1 MIINGPP
8 LIQLVH
14 FLSICRHLGYLY
26 PMSAN
31 LTPEERAR
39 ILIDEQLTQA
49 GWVVQDR
56 KEIDLVNHVGV
67 AVRETILKNVAGRAD
82 YLLYL
87 NRKIVGVI
95 EAKPSGVTL
104 TEVQWQSHRYSKGLD
119 SEQSKVAVLHREELP
134 FIYEASGTET
144 HYTNLYDPDPRARH
158 IFNFQK
164 PDTLA
169 RIIRDSE
176 NQEQATWRGRVNN
189 LPDTEGYDLR
199 PASRR
204 AVIAIEKSLRENQ
217 HSRSLVQMATGA
229 GKTRMAVTESYRLLK
244 HGGFNRV
251 LFLVDRN
258 NLGDQTLREFRDFTT
273 PDDGRKFTDL
283 YNVDKLTGSGM
294 VGSSAVVISTIQRV
308 FSVLKGQTVPDS
320 DDPNLDGYIPDAPVE
335 VQYSAEL
342 PPEAFD
348 LVIVDEC
355 HRSIY
360 GLWRGVIEYFDAHVV
375 GLTATPTKQTLGFFQ
390 QNLVS
395 EYTFPQSVADKVN
408 VDFEVYRIKTKISEE
423 GGLIEAKTVVPV
435 MDKRSR
441 EQRLLQLDED
451 LAYEA
456 SQLDRYVVSKS
467 QIRTILETYRDRLF
481 TEIFPGRRVVPKT
494 LIFAKDDNHAEE
506 IVTQVM
512 QVFGKGNDFA
522 AKITYN
528 SKDPKKLLQDFR
540 NSPTLRIAVT
550 VDMIATG
557 TDVRA
562 IECVFFMRDVR
573 SGTYFEQMKGRGARS
588 MDDASFTSL
597 TPDATHKE
605 RFVIVDAV
613 GVTEHDFVD
622 AAPLERSKSAS
633 LKELLEKAATFMIT
647 ADETASLASRL
658 ARLSREL
665 TPDENEELTA
675 LAGTPIQNITQQLV
689 KIADPDTLAGII
701 ENAPLDKD
709 GKRDTKKAIADF
721 IEEIITP
728 IASNPQLRQRILE
741 IRASHDLIFD
751 EGNKDELLDARGVVD
766 TKKAK
771 SLVES
776 WIKYIEDNKNEIT
789 AIQMLYSKPK
799 SVTITYK
806 EIKELAER
814 IRRPNPTWTVDVIWN
829 AYLALEPTKVRKSSV
844 HTTTDLVSLV
854 RFTLGQMNELIPYA
868 QLVEERYAGWLLQ
881 QENMGVKF
889 TDNQKWWL
897 DRIKDAISQS
907 AHFDVKDLELS
918 PFTERGGSSGVEE
931 ALGNSVTQIIES
943 MNMELAS

>member
-1 MIINGPP
+1 MFASLNPEEQARV
-8 LIQLVH
+8 LIDAQLV
-14 FLSICRHLGYLY
+14 
-26 PMSAN
+26 A
-31 LTPEERAR
+31 
-39 ILIDEQLTQA
+39 A

-56 KEIDLVNHVGV
+56 EAIDLVNHVGV
-67 AVRETILKNVAGRAD
+67 AVREVIMEKWAGRAD
-82 YLLYL
+82 YVLYL
-87 NRKIVGVI
+87 NRKMVGVI
-95 EAKPSGVTL
+95 EAKPQGTTL
-104 TEVQWQSHRYSKGLD
+104 MAVQWQSHRYSKGLTETQAK
-119 SEQSKVAVLHREELP
+119 SAVLIDGELP
-134 FIYEASGTET
+134 FIYEASGSET
-144 HYTNLYDPDPRARH
+144 NFTNVYDPEPRARH

-164 PDTLA
+164 PETLA
-169 RIIRDSE
+169 RIIRESE
-176 NQEQATWRGRVNN
+176 NQKQATWRGRVQS

-204 AVIAIEKSLRENQ
+204 AVIAIEKSLKDNQ

-308 FSVLKGQTVPDS
+308 FSVLKGQTVSDN

-335 VQYSAEL
+335 VQYNPDL

-408 VDFEVYRIKTKISEE
+408 VDFEVYRIKTKISES
-423 GGLIEAKTVVPV
+423 GSTIEAGTVVPV
-435 MDKRSR
+435 LDKKTR
-441 EQRLLQLDED
+441 EQRLMQLDNEM
-451 LAYEA
+451 AYSA
-456 SQLDRYVVSKS
+456 TDLDRSVVSKS
-467 QIRTILETYRDRLF
+467 QIRTVLETFRDRLF

-528 SKDPKKLLQDFR
+528 AKDPKKLLQDFR

-557 TDVRA
+557 TDVKA

-622 AAPLERSKSAS
+622 AAPLERTKTVP
-633 LKELLEKAATFMIT
+633 LKTLLEKAATFTIT

-665 TPDENEELTA
+665 TPTENAELTA
-675 LAGTPIQNITQQLV
+675 LAGTPLQEITQQLV
-689 KIADPDTLAGII
+689 KIADPDTLAGVI
-701 ENAPLDKD
+701 ENAPLDAE
-709 GKRDTKKAIADF
+709 GKKDTKKAMSDF
-721 IEEIITP
+721 IEQIITP

-741 IRASHDLIFD
+741 IRLSHDLVFD
-751 EGNKDELLDARGVVD
+751 EGSKDELLDAGGVVD
-766 TKKAK
+766 TSKAK

-799 SVTITYK
+799 NVGITYK

-814 IRRPNPTWTVDVIWN
+814 IRRPHPTWTVDVLWN
-829 AYLALEPTKVRKSSV
+829 AYLALEPTKVRKSAV

-854 RFTLGQMNELIPYA
+854 RFTLGQMNELVPYA

-881 QENMGVKF
+881 QENLGVKF

-907 AHFDVKDLELS
+907 AHFDVRDLEMS
-918 PFTERGGSSGVEE
+918 PFTERGGTDGVLAE
-931 ALGNSVTQIIES
+931 LGNSVTDLIKS

>member
-1 MIINGPP
+1 
-8 LIQLVH
+8 
-14 FLSICRHLGYLY
+14 
-26 PMSAN
+26 MSAN

-39 ILIDEQLTQA
+39 VLIDEQLTQA

-67 AVRETILKNVAGRAD
+67 AVRETILKNVAGVAD

-119 SEQSKVAVLHREELP
+119 SEQSKVAVLHRDELP

-144 HYTNLYDPDPRARH
+144 HYTNLYDPEPRARH

-283 YNVDKLTGSGM
+283 YNVDKLTSSGM

-320 DDPNLDGYIPDAPVE
+320 DDPNLDGYMPDAPVE

-451 LAYEA
+451 LSYEA
-456 SQLDRYVVSKS
+456 SQLNRYVVSKS
-467 QIRTILETYRDRLF
+467 QIRTILETYRDKF
-481 TEIFPGRRVVPKT
+481 PTEIFPGRKVVPKT
-494 LIFAKDDNHAEE
+494 LIFAIDDNHAEE
-506 IVTQVM
+506 IVTQVKE
-512 QVFGKGNDFA
+512 VFGKGNDFA

-622 AAPLERSKSAS
+622 AAPLERTKGVS
-633 LKELLEKAATFMIT
+633 LEKLLEKAATFTIT

-665 TPDENEELTA
+665 TPDENAELTT
-675 LAGTPIQNITQQLV
+675 LAGTPLQEITQQLV

-701 ENAPLDKD
+701 ENAPVDKE
-709 GKRDTKKAIADF
+709 GKKDVKKAIADF
-721 IEEIITP
+721 IEQIITP

-881 QENMGVKF
+881 QENLGVKF

>member
-1 MIINGPP
+1 M
-8 LIQLVH
+8 
-14 FLSICRHLGYLY
+14 
-26 PMSAN
+26 AEN
-31 LTPEERAR
+31 LAPETRAR
-39 ILIDEQLTQA
+39 VLIDEQLTQA

-56 KEIDLVNHVGV
+56 KDLDLVNHVGV
-67 AVRETILKNVAGRAD
+67 AVREAILKNASGRAD

-119 SEQSKVAVLHREELP
+119 PDQANIAVLHRDELP

-144 HYTNLYDPDPRARH
+144 HFTNLYDPDPRARR

-164 PDTLA
+164 PETLA
-169 RIIRDSE
+169 RIIRESE
-176 NQEQATWRGRVNN
+176 NQEQATWRGRVQN

-204 AVIAIEKSLRENQ
+204 AVIALEGSLQSNQ
-217 HSRSLVQMATGA
+217 HSRSLIQMATGA

-244 HGGFNRV
+244 YGGFNRV

-283 YNVDKLTGSGM
+283 YNVDKLTSSGM

-308 FSVLKGQTVPDS
+308 FSVLKGQSVTDA

-335 VQYSAEL
+335 VQYSEDL
-342 PPEAFD
+342 SPESFD

-360 GLWRGVIEYFDAHVV
+360 GLWRGVIEYFDAHIV

-408 VDFEVYRIKTKISEE
+408 VDFDVYRIRTKISEQ
-423 GGLIEAKTVVPV
+423 GAKIEAGTVVPV
-435 MDKRSR
+435 MDKRTR
-441 EQRLLQLDED
+441 AQRLDELDQDFLYSANE
-451 LAYEA
+451 
-456 SQLDRYVVSKS
+456 LDKSVVSKD
-467 QIRTILETYRDRLF
+467 QIRTILETFRDRLF

-506 IVTQVM
+506 IVTQIKE
-512 QVFGKGNDFA
+512 VFGKGNDFA

-540 NSPTLRIAVT
+540 NSPTLRVAVT

-588 MDDASFTSL
+588 MDDASFTAL

-613 GVTEHDFVD
+613 GVTEHEFVD
-622 AAPLERSKSAS
+622 AAPLERTKSVS
-633 LKELLEKAATFMIT
+633 LKELLDRAAHLTIT

-665 TPDENEELTA
+665 TPSENAELTA
-675 LAGTPIQNITQQLV
+675 LAGTPLQDITQQLV
-689 KIADPDTLAGII
+689 KIADPDTLAQVI
-701 ENAPLDKD
+701 ENAPVNEKGQKD
-709 GKRDTKKAIADF
+709 TEKAMADF
-721 IEEIITP
+721 IGQLITP

-741 IRASHDLIFD
+741 IRLSHDLIFD
-751 EGNKDELLDARGVVD
+751 EGNKDELLNAQGVVD
-766 TKKAK
+766 TSKAK

-776 WIKYIEDNKNEIT
+776 WMEYIEDNKDEIT
-789 AIQMLYSKPK
+789 AIQILYSKPK
-799 SVTITYK
+799 NVSITYK

-814 IRRPNPTWTVDVIWN
+814 IRRPHPTWTVDLLWN
-829 AYLALEPTKVRKSSV
+829 AYLALEPTKVHKSAV

-854 RFTLGQMNELIPYA
+854 RFTLGQMNELVPYA
-868 QLVEERYAGWLLQ
+868 QLVEERYAAWLLQ
-881 QENMGVKF
+881 QENMGVRF
-889 TDNQKWWL
+889 TNNQKWWL

-907 AHFDVKDLELS
+907 AHFDVEDLELS
-918 PFTERGGSSGVEE
+918 PFTERGGTDGVLAE
-931 ALGNSVTQIIES
+931 LGNTVTDLIDS
-943 MNMELAS
+943 MNKELAS

>member
-1 MIINGPP
+1 
-8 LIQLVH
+8 
-14 FLSICRHLGYLY
+14 
-26 PMSAN
+26 MSAN
-31 LTPEERAR
+31 LNPEERAR
-39 ILIDEQLTQA
+39 VLIDEQLTAA

-56 KEIDLVNHVGV
+56 EAIDLVSHAGV
-67 AVRETILKNVAGRAD
+67 AVREVIMEKWAGRAD
-82 YLLYL
+82 YVLYL
-87 NRKIVGVI
+87 DRKMVGVI
-95 EAKPSGVTL
+95 EAKPQGTTL
-104 TEVQWQSHRYSKGLD
+104 MAVQWQSHRYSKGLTE
-119 SEQSKVAVLHREELP
+119 SQSKSAVLIDGELP
-134 FIYEASGTET
+134 FIYEASGSET
-144 HYTNLYDPDPRARH
+144 NFTNVYDLEPRARR

-164 PDTLA
+164 PETLA
-169 RIIRDSE
+169 RIIREADSHE
-176 NQEQATWRGRVNN
+176 FATWRGRVQS

-204 AVIAIEKSLRENQ
+204 AVIAIEQSLKDNQ

-308 FSVLKGQTVPDS
+308 FSVLKGQTVTEN
-320 DDPNLDGYIPDAPVE
+320 DDPNLDGYMPDAPVE
-335 VQYSAEL
+335 VQYNPEL

-408 VDFEVYRIKTKISEE
+408 VDFEVYRIRTRISES
-423 GGLIEAKTVVPV
+423 GSTIEAGTVVPV
-435 MDKRSR
+435 LDKRTR
-441 EQRLLQLDED
+441 EQRLQQLDNELPYSATD
-451 LAYEA
+451 
-456 SQLDRYVVSKS
+456 LDRSVVSKN
-467 QIRTILETYRDRLF
+467 QIRTVLETFRDRLF
-481 TEIFPGRRVVPKT
+481 TEIFPDRRVVPKT

-528 SKDPKKLLQDFR
+528 AKDPKKLLQDFR

-557 TDVRA
+557 TDVKA

-622 AAPLERSKSAS
+622 AAPLERNKTVP
-633 LKELLEKAATFMIT
+633 LKTLLEKAATFTIT

-665 TPDENEELTA
+665 TPTENAEITA
-675 LAGTPIQNITQQLV
+675 LAGTPLQEITQQLV
-689 KIADPDTLAGII
+689 KIADPDTLATVI
-701 ENAPLDKD
+701 ENAPLDKE
-709 GKRDTKKAIADF
+709 GKKDTKKAMSDF
-721 IEEIITP
+721 IEQIITP
-728 IASNPQLRQRILE
+728 IASNPQLRQRIFE
-741 IRASHDLIFD
+741 IRLSHDLVFD
-751 EGNKDELLDARGVVD
+751 EGSKDELLDARGVVD
-766 TKKAK
+766 TSKAK

-776 WIKYIEDNKNEIT
+776 WIKYIEDNKDEIT

-799 SVTITYK
+799 NVGITYK

-814 IRRPNPTWTVDVIWN
+814 IRRPHPTWTVDVLWN
-829 AYLALEPTKVRKSSV
+829 AYLALEPTKVRKSAV

-854 RFTLGQMNELIPYA
+854 RFTLGQMDELVPYA
-868 QLVEERYAGWLLQ
+868 QLVEVRYAGWLLQ
-881 QENMGVKF
+881 QENLGVVF
-889 TDNQKWWL
+889 TDDQKWWL
-897 DRIKDAISQS
+897 DRIKDAIAQS
-907 AHFDVKDLELS
+907 AHFDVKDLEMS
-918 PFTERGGSSGVEE
+918 PFTERGGTDGVLAE
-931 ALGNSVTQIIES
+931 LGKSVTDLIES
-943 MNMELAS
+943 MNVELAS

>member
-1 MIINGPP
+1 MFASLNPEEQARV
-8 LIQLVH
+8 LIDAQLV
-14 FLSICRHLGYLY
+14 
-26 PMSAN
+26 A
-31 LTPEERAR
+31 
-39 ILIDEQLTQA
+39 A

-56 KEIDLVNHVGV
+56 EAIDLVNHVGV
-67 AVRETILKNVAGRAD
+67 AVREVIMEKWAGRAD
-82 YLLYL
+82 YVLYL
-87 NRKIVGVI
+87 NRKMVGVI
-95 EAKPSGVTL
+95 EAKPQGTTL
-104 TEVQWQSHRYSKGLD
+104 MAVQWQSHRYSKGLT
-119 SEQSKVAVLHREELP
+119 ETQSKSAVLIDGELP
-134 FIYEASGTET
+134 FIYEASGSET
-144 HYTNLYDPDPRARH
+144 NFTNVYDPEPRARR

-164 PDTLA
+164 PETLA
-169 RIIRDSE
+169 RVIRESE
-176 NQEQATWRGRVNN
+176 NQKHATWRGRVQE

-204 AVIAIEKSLRENQ
+204 AVIAIEKSLKDNQ

-244 HGGFNRV
+244 HGGFTRV

-308 FSVLKGQTVPDS
+308 FSVLKGQTVSDN

-335 VQYSAEL
+335 VQYNPDL

-408 VDFEVYRIKTKISEE
+408 VDFEVYRIKTKISES
-423 GGLIEAKTVVPV
+423 GSTIEAGTVVPV
-435 MDKRSR
+435 LDKKTR
-441 EQRLLQLDED
+441 EQRLMQLDNEMPYSATD
-451 LAYEA
+451 
-456 SQLDRYVVSKS
+456 LDRSVVSKS
-467 QIRTILETYRDRLF
+467 QIRTVLETYRDRLF

-528 SKDPKKLLQDFR
+528 AKDPKKLLQDFR

-557 TDVRA
+557 TDVKA

-622 AAPLERSKSAS
+622 AAPLERTKTVP
-633 LKELLEKAATFMIT
+633 LKTLLEKAATFTIT

-665 TPDENEELTA
+665 TPTENAELTA
-675 LAGTPIQNITQQLV
+675 LAGTPLQEITQQLV
-689 KIADPDTLAGII
+689 KIADPDTLAGVI
-701 ENAPLDKD
+701 ENAPLDAE
-709 GKRDTKKAIADF
+709 GKKDTKKAMSDF
-721 IEEIITP
+721 IEQIITP

-741 IRASHDLIFD
+741 IRLSHDLVFD
-751 EGNKDELLDARGVVD
+751 EGSKDELLDARGVVD
-766 TKKAK
+766 TSKAK

-799 SVTITYK
+799 NVGITYK

-814 IRRPNPTWTVDVIWN
+814 IRRPHPTWTVDVLWN
-829 AYLALEPTKVRKSSV
+829 AYLALEPTKVRKSAV

-854 RFTLGQMNELIPYA
+854 RFTLGQMNELVPYA

-881 QENMGVKF
+881 QENLGVKF

-907 AHFDVKDLELS
+907 AHFDVKDLEMS

-931 ALGNSVTQIIES
+931 ALGNAVTQIIES

>member
-1 MIINGPP
+1 
-8 LIQLVH
+8 
-14 FLSICRHLGYLY
+14 
-26 PMSAN
+26 MSAN

>member
-1 MIINGPP
+1 VTGYFSTMSDN
-8 LIQLVH
+8 
-14 FLSICRHLGYLY
+14 LS
-26 PMSAN
+26 
-31 LTPEERAR
+31 PEERAR
-39 ILIDEQLTQA
+39 VLIDAQLAQA
-49 GWVVQDR
+49 GWSVQDR
-56 KEIDLVNHVGV
+56 KQINLVNHTGV
-67 AVRETILKNVAGRAD
+67 AVRETILKNVAGKAD

-87 NRKIVGVI
+87 NRKIIGVI

-119 SEQSKVAVLHREELP
+119 KDQSNNAILHRDELP

-144 HYTNLYDPDPRARH
+144 HFTNLYEPEPRARH

-164 PDTLA
+164 PETLA
-169 RIIRDSE
+169 RIIRESE
-176 NQEQATWRGRVNN
+176 NHQNATWRGRVHEMPS
-189 LPDTEGYDLR
+189 LEGYDLR
-199 PASRR
+199 PASHR
-204 AVIAIEKSLRENQ
+204 AVLAIEQSLRANQ

-244 HGGFNRV
+244 HGGFTRV

-308 FSVLKGQTVPDS
+308 FSVLKGRPVTEE
-320 DDPNLDGYIPDAPVE
+320 DDPDIDGFVPDAPVE
-335 VQYSAEL
+335 VQYNAEL

-360 GLWRGVIEYFDAHVV
+360 GLWRGVIEYFDAHIV

-408 VDFEVYRIKTKISEE
+408 VDFEVYRIRTKITEQ
-423 GGLIEAKTVVPV
+423 GGLLDAGTVVPV
-435 MDKRSR
+435 MDKRTR
-441 EQRLLQLDED
+441 EQRLLELDD
-451 LAYEA
+451 DVPYTA
-456 SQLDRYVVSKS
+456 SELDRSVVSKS
-467 QIRTILETYRDRLF
+467 QIRTVLETYRDRLF

-557 TDVRA
+557 TDVKP

-588 MDDASFTSL
+588 MDDASFTAL

-605 RFVIVDAV
+605 RFVVVDAV
-613 GVTEHDFVD
+613 GVTEHEFVD
-622 AAPLERSKSAS
+622 AAPLERSKTVP
-633 LKELLEKAATFMIT
+633 LKTLLEKAATFTIT

-665 TPDENEELTA
+665 TPNENAELTE
-675 LAGTPIQNITQQLV
+675 LAGTPLQEITQQLV
-689 KIADPDTLAGII
+689 KIADPDTLAHVI
-701 ENAPLDKD
+701 ENAPLDQE
-709 GKRDTKKAIADF
+709 GKKDTKRAMSEF
-721 IEEIITP
+721 IEQIITP

-741 IRASHDLIFD
+741 IRLSHDLIFD

-766 TKKAK
+766 NSKAK

-799 SVTITYK
+799 SVSITYK

-814 IRRPNPTWTVDVIWN
+814 IRRPHPTWTVDVIWN
-829 AYLALEPTKVRKSSV
+829 AYLALEPAKVRKSAV

-854 RFTLGQMNELIPYA
+854 RFTLGQMNELVPYA
-868 QLVEERYAGWLLQ
+868 QLVEERYAAWLLQ
-881 QENMGVKF
+881 QENMGVRF
-889 TDNQKWWL
+889 TDNQRWWL
-897 DRIKDAISQS
+897 DRIKDAIAQS
-907 AHFDVKDLELS
+907 AHFDVKDLEMS
-918 PFTERGGSSGVEE
+918 PFTERGGTDGVLAE
-931 ALGNSVTQIIES
+931 LGTSVTSLIDS

>member
-1 MIINGPP
+1 MFASLN
-8 LIQLVH
+8 
-14 FLSICRHLGYLY
+14 
-26 PMSAN
+26 
-31 LTPEERAR
+31 PEEQAR
-39 ILIDEQLTQA
+39 VLIDEQLVAA

-56 KEIDLVNHVGV
+56 EAIDLVNHVGV
-67 AVRETILKNVAGRAD
+67 AVREVIMEKWAGRAD
-82 YLLYL
+82 YVLYL
-87 NRKIVGVI
+87 NRKMVGVI
-95 EAKPSGVTL
+95 EAKPQGTTL
-104 TEVQWQSHRYSKGLD
+104 MAVQWQSHRYSKGLT
-119 SEQSKVAVLHREELP
+119 ETQSKSAVLVDGELP
-134 FIYEASGTET
+134 FIYEASGSET
-144 HYTNLYDPDPRARH
+144 NFTNVYDPEPRARH

-164 PDTLA
+164 PETLA
-169 RIIRDSE
+169 RIIRESE
-176 NQEQATWRGRVNN
+176 TQEKATWRGRVQS

-204 AVIAIEKSLRENQ
+204 AVIAIEKSLKDNQ

-308 FSVLKGQTVPDS
+308 FSVLKGQTVTEN
-320 DDPNLDGYIPDAPVE
+320 DDPNLDGYTPDSPVE
-335 VQYSAEL
+335 VQYNPDL

-408 VDFEVYRIKTKISEE
+408 VDFEVYRIKTKISES
-423 GGLIEAKTVVPV
+423 GSTIEAGTVVPV
-435 MDKRSR
+435 LDKKTR
-441 EQRLLQLDED
+441 EQRLLQLDNEMPYSATD
-451 LAYEA
+451 
-456 SQLDRYVVSKS
+456 LDRSVVSKS
-467 QIRTILETYRDRLF
+467 QIRTVLETYRDRLF

-528 SKDPKKLLQDFR
+528 AKDPKKLLQDFR

-557 TDVRA
+557 TDVKA

-622 AAPLERSKSAS
+622 AAPLERTKTVP
-633 LKELLEKAATFMIT
+633 LKTLLEKAATFTIT

-665 TPDENEELTA
+665 TPTENAELTA
-675 LAGTPIQNITQQLV
+675 LAGTPLQDITQQLV
-689 KIADPDTLAGII
+689 KIDDPDTLAGVI

-709 GKRDTKKAIADF
+709 GKKDTKKAMSDF
-721 IEEIITP
+721 IEQIITP

-741 IRASHDLIFD
+741 IRLSHDLIFD

-766 TKKAK
+766 TSKAK

-776 WIKYIEDNKNEIT
+776 WIKYIEDNKDEIT

-799 SVTITYK
+799 NVSITYK

-814 IRRPNPTWTVDVIWN
+814 IRRPHPTWTVDVLWN
-829 AYLALEPTKVRKSSV
+829 AYLALEPSKVRKSAV

-854 RFTLGQMNELIPYA
+854 RFTLGQMNELVPYA

-907 AHFDVKDLELS
+907 AHFDVKDLEMS
-918 PFTERGGSSGVEE
+918 PFTERGGTDGVLAE
-931 ALGNSVTQIIES
+931 LGNSVTDLIES

>member
-1 MIINGPP
+1 
-8 LIQLVH
+8 
-14 FLSICRHLGYLY
+14 
-26 PMSAN
+26 MSSN

-39 ILIDEQLTQA
+39 VLIDEQLKQA

-56 KEIDLVNHVGV
+56 EAIDLVNHVGV
-67 AVRETILKNVAGRAD
+67 AVREVIMEKWAGRAD
-82 YLLYL
+82 YVLYL
-87 NRKIVGVI
+87 NRKMVGVV
-95 EAKPSGVTL
+95 EAKPQGTTL
-104 TEVQWQSHRYSKGLD
+104 MAVQWQSHRYSKGLT
-119 SEQSKVAVLHREELP
+119 ETQSKSAVLVDGELP
-134 FIYEASGTET
+134 FIYEASGSET
-144 HYTNLYDPDPRARH
+144 NFTNVYDPEPRARR

-164 PDTLA
+164 PETLA
-169 RIIRDSE
+169 RIIRESE
-176 NQEQATWRGRVNN
+176 NQKHATWRGRVQD
-189 LPDTEGYDLR
+189 LPDTDGYDLR

-204 AVIAIEKSLRENQ
+204 AVIAIEKSLMDNQ
-217 HSRSLVQMATGA
+217 HSRSLIQMATGA

-244 HGGFNRV
+244 HGGFTRV

-308 FSVLKGQTVPDS
+308 FSVLKGQTVSDN
-320 DDPNLDGYIPDAPVE
+320 DDPNLDGYVPAAPVE
-335 VQYSAEL
+335 VQYNPEL

-408 VDFEVYRIKTKISEE
+408 VDFEVYRIKTKISES
-423 GGLIEAKTVVPV
+423 GSTIEAGTVVPV
-435 MDKRSR
+435 LDKKTR
-441 EQRLLQLDED
+441 EQRLMQLDDEMP
-451 LAYEA
+451 YSA
-456 SQLDRYVVSKS
+456 SDLDRSVLSKS
-467 QIRTILETYRDRLF
+467 QIRTVLETFRDRLF

-528 SKDPKKLLQDFR
+528 AKDPKKLLQDFR

-557 TDVRA
+557 TDVKA

-622 AAPLERSKSAS
+622 AAPLERTKTVP
-633 LKELLEKAATFMIT
+633 LKTLLEKAATFTIT

-665 TPDENEELTA
+665 TPAENAELTA
-675 LAGTPIQNITQQLV
+675 LAGTPLQEITQQLV
-689 KIADPDTLAGII
+689 KIADPDTLAGVI
-701 ENAPLDKD
+701 ENAPIDKY
-709 GKRDTKKAIADF
+709 GKKDTKKAMSNF
-721 IEEIITP
+721 IEQIITP

-741 IRASHDLIFD
+741 IRLSHDLIFD
-751 EGNKDELLDARGVVD
+751 EGSKDELLDARGVVD
-766 TKKAK
+766 TSKARN
-771 SLVES
+771 LVES
-776 WIKYIEDNKNEIT
+776 WIQYVEDNKNEIT

-799 SVTITYK
+799 NVGITYK

-814 IRRPNPTWTVDVIWN
+814 IRRPHPTWTVDVLWN
-829 AYLALEPTKVRKSSV
+829 AYLALEPTKVRKSAV

-854 RFTLGQMNELIPYA
+854 RFTLGQMNELVPYA

-881 QENMGVKF
+881 QENLGVKF

-897 DRIKDAISQS
+897 NHIKDAISQS
-907 AHFDVKDLELS
+907 AHFDVKDLEMS
-918 PFTERGGSSGVEE
+918 PFTERGGTDGVLAE
-931 ALGNSVTQIIES
+931 LGNSVTDLIES

>member
-1 MIINGPP
+1 
-8 LIQLVH
+8 
-14 FLSICRHLGYLY
+14 
-26 PMSAN
+26 MSKASS
-31 LTPEERAR
+31 PEERAR
-39 ILIDEQLTQA
+39 VLIDEQLIQA

-56 KEIDLVNHVGV
+56 KDINLVNHVGV
-67 AVRETILKNVAGRAD
+67 AVRETVLKNVAGRAD

-95 EAKPSGVTL
+95 EAKPAGVTL

-119 SEQSKVAVLHREELP
+119 ENQKRVAVLHRDELP

-144 HYTNLYDPDPRARH
+144 HFTNLFDPEPRARR

-164 PDTLA
+164 PETLA
-169 RIIRDSE
+169 RIIRESE
-176 NQEQATWRGRVNN
+176 SQEFATWRGRVQAMPNS
-189 LPDTEGYDLR
+189 DTYDLR

-204 AVIAIEKSLRENQ
+204 AIEAIEQSLRANQ

-244 HGGFNRV
+244 FGGFTRV

-283 YNVDKLTGSGM
+283 YNVDKLTSSGM

-308 FSVLKGQTVPDS
+308 FSVLKGKAVS
-320 DDPNLDGYIPDAPVE
+320 EEDDPNIDGFVPDVPVE
-335 VQYSAEL
+335 VQYNKDL

-360 GLWRGVIEYFDAHVV
+360 GVWRGVIEYFDAHII
-375 GLTATPTKQTLGFFQ
+375 GLTATPTKQALGFFQ

-408 VDFEVYRIKTKISEE
+408 VDFEVYRIRTKITEQGSTIDA
-423 GGLIEAKTVVPV
+423 GTVVPV
-435 MDKRSR
+435 LNKKTR
-441 EQRLLQLDED
+441 EQRLVELDDDIPYAPNE
-451 LAYEA
+451 
-456 SQLDRYVVSKS
+456 LDRSVVSKS
-467 QIRTILETYRDRLF
+467 QIRTVLETYRDRLF

-506 IVTQVM
+506 IVTQVKE
-512 QVFGKGNDFA
+512 VFGKGNDFA

-528 SKDPKKLLQDFR
+528 SKNPKELLQDFR

-557 TDVRA
+557 TDVKA

-588 MDDASFTSL
+588 MDDASFSSL

-622 AAPLERSKSAS
+622 AAPLERTKSVS
-633 LKELLEKAATFMIT
+633 LKSLLDKAATFTIT

-665 TPDENEELTA
+665 TPAENAELTV
-675 LAGTPIQNITQQLV
+675 LAGVPLQEITQQLV
-689 KIADPDTLAGII
+689 KIADPDTLAGVI
-701 ENAPLDKD
+701 ENAPINKEGEKD
-709 GKRDTKKAIADF
+709 SQRAMADF
-721 IEEIITP
+721 IEQLVTP
-728 IASNPQLRQRILE
+728 IAANPQLRQRILE
-741 IRASHDLIFD
+741 IRLSHDLIFD

-766 TKKAK
+766 TSKAK
-771 SLVES
+771 SIVES
-776 WIKYIEDNKNEIT
+776 WIQYIEENKDEIT

-799 SVTITYK
+799 NVSITYK

-814 IRRPNPTWTVDVIWN
+814 IRRPHPTWTVDVLWN
-829 AYLALEPTKVRKSSV
+829 AHLALEPSKVRKSAV
-844 HTTTDLVSLV
+844 HTTTDLVSLI
-854 RFTLGQMNELIPYA
+854 RFTLGQMDELVPYA
-868 QLVEERYAGWLLQ
+868 QLVEERYAAWLLQ
-881 QENMGVKF
+881 QENMGAKF
-889 TDNQKWWL
+889 TENQKWWL
-897 DRIKDAISQS
+897 DRIKDAIAQS
-907 AHFDVKDLELS
+907 AHFDVKDLEMS
-918 PFTERGGSSGVEE
+918 PFTERGGTDGVLAE
-931 ALGNSVTQIIES
+931 LGNSVADLIAS

>member
-1 MIINGPP
+1 MFASLNPEEQARV
-8 LIQLVH
+8 LIDAQLV
-14 FLSICRHLGYLY
+14 
-26 PMSAN
+26 A
-31 LTPEERAR
+31 
-39 ILIDEQLTQA
+39 A

-56 KEIDLVNHVGV
+56 EAIDLVNHVGV
-67 AVRETILKNVAGRAD
+67 AVREVIMEKWAGRAD
-82 YLLYL
+82 YVLYL
-87 NRKIVGVI
+87 NRKMVGVI
-95 EAKPSGVTL
+95 EAKPQGTTL
-104 TEVQWQSHRYSKGLD
+104 MAVQWQSHRYSKGLTETQAK
-119 SEQSKVAVLHREELP
+119 SAVLIDGELP
-134 FIYEASGTET
+134 FIYEASGSET
-144 HYTNLYDPDPRARH
+144 NFTNVYDPEPRARH

-164 PDTLA
+164 PETLA
-169 RIIRDSE
+169 RIIRESE
-176 NQEQATWRGRVNN
+176 NQKQATWRGRVQS

-204 AVIAIEKSLRENQ
+204 AVIAIEKSLKDNQ

-308 FSVLKGQTVPDS
+308 FSVLKGQTVTDN

-335 VQYSAEL
+335 VQYNADL

-408 VDFEVYRIKTKISEE
+408 VDFEVYRIKTKISES
-423 GGLIEAKTVVPV
+423 GSTIEAGTVVPV
-435 MDKRSR
+435 LDKKTR
-441 EQRLLQLDED
+441 EQRLMQLDNEM
-451 LAYEA
+451 AYSA
-456 SQLDRYVVSKS
+456 TDLDRSVVSKS
-467 QIRTILETYRDRLF
+467 QIRTVLETFRDRLF

-528 SKDPKKLLQDFR
+528 AKDPKKLLQDFR

-557 TDVRA
+557 TDVKA

-622 AAPLERSKSAS
+622 AAPLERTKTVH
-633 LKELLEKAATFMIT
+633 LKTLLEKAATFTIT

-665 TPDENEELTA
+665 TPTENAELTA
-675 LAGTPIQNITQQLV
+675 LAGTPLQDITQQLV
-689 KIADPDTLAGII
+689 KIADPDTLAGVI
-701 ENAPLDKD
+701 ENAPLDVE
-709 GKRDTKKAIADF
+709 GKKDTKKAMSDF
-721 IEEIITP
+721 IEQIIMP

-741 IRASHDLIFD
+741 IRLSHDLVFD
-751 EGNKDELLDARGVVD
+751 EGSKDELLDARGVVD
-766 TKKAK
+766 TSKAK

-799 SVTITYK
+799 NVGITYK

-829 AYLALEPTKVRKSSV
+829 AYLALEPTKVRKSAV

-854 RFTLGQMNELIPYA
+854 RFTLGQMNELVPYA

-881 QENMGVKF
+881 QENLGVKF

-897 DRIKDAISQS
+897 DRIKDSISQS
-907 AHFDVKDLELS
+907 AHFDVKDLEMS

-931 ALGNSVTQIIES
+931 ALGNAVTEIIES

>member
-1 MIINGPP
+1 MFASLNPEEQARV
-8 LIQLVH
+8 LIDAQLV
-14 FLSICRHLGYLY
+14 
-26 PMSAN
+26 A
-31 LTPEERAR
+31 
-39 ILIDEQLTQA
+39 A

-56 KEIDLVNHVGV
+56 EAIDLVNHVGV
-67 AVRETILKNVAGRAD
+67 AVREVIMEKWAGRAD
-82 YLLYL
+82 YVLYL
-87 NRKIVGVI
+87 NRKMVGVI
-95 EAKPSGVTL
+95 EAKPQGTTL
-104 TEVQWQSHRYSKGLD
+104 MAVQWQSHRYSKGLTETQAK
-119 SEQSKVAVLHREELP
+119 SAVLIDGELP
-134 FIYEASGTET
+134 FIYEASGSET
-144 HYTNLYDPDPRARH
+144 NFTNVYDPEPRARH

-164 PDTLA
+164 PETLA
-169 RIIRDSE
+169 RIIRESE
-176 NQEQATWRGRVNN
+176 NQKQATWRGRVQS

-204 AVIAIEKSLRENQ
+204 AVIAIEKSLKDNQ

-308 FSVLKGQTVPDS
+308 FSVLKGQTVTDN

-335 VQYSAEL
+335 VQYNADL

-408 VDFEVYRIKTKISEE
+408 VDFEVYRIKTKISES
-423 GGLIEAKTVVPV
+423 GSTIEAGTVVPV
-435 MDKRSR
+435 LDKKTR
-441 EQRLLQLDED
+441 EQRLMQLDNEM
-451 LAYEA
+451 AYSA
-456 SQLDRYVVSKS
+456 TDLDRSVVSKS
-467 QIRTILETYRDRLF
+467 QIRTVLETFRDRLF

-528 SKDPKKLLQDFR
+528 AKDPKKLLQDFR

-557 TDVRA
+557 TDVKA

-622 AAPLERSKSAS
+622 AAPLERTKTVP
-633 LKELLEKAATFMIT
+633 LKTLLEKAATFTIT

-665 TPDENEELTA
+665 TPTENAELTA
-675 LAGTPIQNITQQLV
+675 LAGTPLQEITQQLV
-689 KIADPDTLAGII
+689 KIADPDTLAGVI
-701 ENAPLDKD
+701 ENAPLDAE
-709 GKRDTKKAIADF
+709 GKIDTRKAMSDF
-721 IEEIITP
+721 IEQIINP

-741 IRASHDLIFD
+741 IRLSHDLVFD
-751 EGNKDELLDARGVVD
+751 EGSKDELLDARGVVD
-766 TKKAK
+766 TSKAK

-776 WIKYIEDNKNEIT
+776 WIKYIEDNRNEIT

-799 SVTITYK
+799 NVGITYR

-814 IRRPNPTWTVDVIWN
+814 IRRPHPTWTVDVLWN
-829 AYLALEPTKVRKSSV
+829 AYLALEPTKVRKSAV

-854 RFTLGQMNELIPYA
+854 RFTLGQMNELVPYA

-881 QENMGVKF
+881 QENLGVIF

-907 AHFDVKDLELS
+907 AHFDVKDLEMS
-918 PFTERGGSSGVEE
+918 PFTERGGTDGVLAE
-931 ALGNSVTQIIES
+931 LGNSVKDLIEK

>member
-1 MIINGPP
+1 
-8 LIQLVH
+8 
-14 FLSICRHLGYLY
+14 
-26 PMSAN
+26 MSAN
-31 LTPEERAR
+31 LNPEEKAR
-39 ILIDEQLTQA
+39 VLIDEQLNQA

-56 KEIDLVNHVGV
+56 KDIDLVNHVGV

-104 TEVQWQSHRYSKGLD
+104 TEVQWQSRRYSKGLD
-119 SEQSKVAVLHREELP
+119 TDQQQVAVLQCDELP

-144 HYTNLYDPDPRARH
+144 HFTNLFEPEPRARN

-164 PDTLA
+164 PETLA
-169 RIIRDSE
+169 RIIRESE
-176 NQEQATWRGRVNN
+176 TQEQATWRGRVQT

-217 HSRSLVQMATGA
+217 HSRSLVQMATGS

-244 HGGFNRV
+244 HGGFTRV

-283 YNVDKLTGSGM
+283 YNVDKLTSSGM

-308 FSVLKGQTVPDS
+308 FSVLKGQTVSDE
-320 DDPNLDGYIPDAPVE
+320 DDPHLDGYQPDAPVE
-335 VQYSAEL
+335 VQYNPDL

-360 GLWRGVIEYFDAHVV
+360 GLWRGVIEYFDAHIV
-375 GLTATPTKQTLGFFQ
+375 GLTATPTKQTFGFFQ
-390 QNLVS
+390 QNIVS

-408 VDFEVYRIKTKISEE
+408 VDFEVYRIQTKITEN
-423 GGLIEAKTVVPV
+423 GATIDAGTVVPV
-435 MDKRSR
+435 LDKRTR
-441 EQRLLQLDED
+441 KQRNEALDEEV
-451 LAYEA
+451 AYSA
-456 SQLDRYVVSKS
+456 NDLDRSVISKS
-467 QIRTILETYRDRLF
+467 QIRTVLETYRDRLF
-481 TEIFPGRRVVPKT
+481 MEIFPGRRVVPKT

-506 IVTQVM
+506 IVTQVKE
-512 QVFGKGNDFA
+512 VFGKGNDFA

-557 TDVRA
+557 TDVKA

-573 SGTYFEQMKGRGARS
+573 SGSYFEQMKGRGARS

-622 AAPLERSKSAS
+622 AAPLERTKTVP
-633 LKELLEKAATFMIT
+633 LKTLLEKAATFTIT

-665 TPDENEELTA
+665 TPTENAELTA
-675 LAGTPIQNITQQLV
+675 LAGTPLQDITQQLV
-689 KIADPDTLAGII
+689 KIADPDTLAGVI

-709 GKRDTKKAIADF
+709 GKKDTKKAMSDF
-721 IEEIITP
+721 IEQIITP

-741 IRASHDLIFD
+741 IRLSHDLIFD

-766 TKKAK
+766 TSKAK

-799 SVTITYK
+799 NVSITYK

-814 IRRPNPTWTVDVIWN
+814 IRRPHPTWTVDVLWN
-829 AYLALEPTKVRKSSV
+829 AYLALEPTKVRKSAV

-854 RFTLGQMNELIPYA
+854 RFTLGQMNELVPYA

-881 QENMGVKF
+881 QENLGVKF

-907 AHFDVKDLELS
+907 AHFDVKDLEMS
-918 PFTERGGSSGVEE
+918 PFTERGGTDGVLAE
-931 ALGNSVTQIIES
+931 LGNSVTDLIES

>member
-1 MIINGPP
+1 MFASLNPEEQARV
-8 LIQLVH
+8 LIDAQLV
-14 FLSICRHLGYLY
+14 
-26 PMSAN
+26 A
-31 LTPEERAR
+31 
-39 ILIDEQLTQA
+39 A
-49 GWVVQDR
+49 GWAVQDR
-56 KEIDLVNHVGV
+56 GAIDLVNHVGV
-67 AVRETILKNVAGRAD
+67 AVREVIMEKWAGRAD
-82 YLLYL
+82 YVLYI
-87 NRKIVGVI
+87 NRKMVGVI
-95 EAKPSGVTL
+95 EAKPQGTTL
-104 TEVQWQSHRYSKGLD
+104 MAVQWQSHRYSKGLT
-119 SEQSKVAVLHREELP
+119 ETQAKNAVLVNGELP
-134 FIYEASGTET
+134 FIYEASGSET
-144 HYTNLYDPDPRARH
+144 NFTNVYDPEPRARH

-164 PDTLA
+164 PETLA
-169 RIIRDSE
+169 RIIRESE
-176 NQEQATWRGRVNN
+176 SHAMATWRGRVHS

-204 AVIAIEKSLRENQ
+204 AVIAIEKSLKDNQ

-308 FSVLKGQTVPDS
+308 FSVLKGQTVTEN

-335 VQYSAEL
+335 VQYSPEL

-408 VDFEVYRIKTKISEE
+408 VDFEVYRIKTKISET
-423 GGLIEAKTVVPV
+423 GSTIEAGTVVPV
-435 MDKRSR
+435 LDKRTR
-441 EQRLLQLDED
+441 EQRLLQLDDEVSYSATD
-451 LAYEA
+451 
-456 SQLDRYVVSKS
+456 LDRSVVSKS
-467 QIRTILETYRDRLF
+467 QIRTVLETFRDRLF
-481 TEIFPGRRVVPKT
+481 TEIFPDRRVVPKT

-528 SKDPKKLLQDFR
+528 AKDPKKLLQDFR

-557 TDVRA
+557 TDVKA

-588 MDDASFTSL
+588 MDDASFSSL

-622 AAPLERSKSAS
+622 AAPLERSKSAT
-633 LKELLEKAATFMIT
+633 LKQLLEKAATFTIT

-658 ARLSREL
+658 ARLSREI
-665 TPDENEELTA
+665 TPAENAELSE
-675 LAGTPIQNITQQLV
+675 LAGTPLQEITQQLV
-689 KIADPDTLAGII
+689 KIADPDTLASVV
-701 ENAPLDKD
+701 ENAPLDKN
-709 GKRDTKKAIADF
+709 GKRDTKKAMSDF
-721 IEEIITP
+721 IEQIVSP
-728 IASNPQLRQRILE
+728 IASNPQLRQRLIE

-751 EGNKDELLDARGVVD
+751 EGSKDELLDARGVVD
-766 TKKAK
+766 TSKAK

-776 WIKYIEDNKNEIT
+776 WIKYVEDNRNEIT

-799 SVTITYK
+799 NVGITYK

-814 IRRPNPTWTVDVIWN
+814 IRRPHPTWTVDVLWN
-829 AYLALEPTKVRKSSV
+829 AYLALEPTKVRKSAV

-854 RFTLGQMNELIPYA
+854 RFTLGQMSELVPYA

-881 QENMGVKF
+881 QENLGVKF
-889 TDNQKWWL
+889 TDNQRWWL

-907 AHFDVKDLELS
+907 AHFDVKDLEMS
-918 PFTERGGSSGVEE
+918 PFTERGGTDGVLAE
-931 ALGNSVTQIIES
+931 LGNSVTDLIES

>member
-1 MIINGPP
+1 MSTNLNPEEQARV
-8 LIQLVH
+8 LIDAQLV
-14 FLSICRHLGYLY
+14 
-26 PMSAN
+26 A
-31 LTPEERAR
+31 
-39 ILIDEQLTQA
+39 A

-56 KEIDLVNHVGV
+56 EAIDLVNHVGV
-67 AVRETILKNVAGRAD
+67 AVREVIMEKWAGRAD
-82 YLLYL
+82 YVLYL
-87 NRKIVGVI
+87 NRKMVGVI
-95 EAKPSGVTL
+95 EAKPQGTTL
-104 TEVQWQSHRYSKGLD
+104 MAVQWQSHRYSMGLTETQAK
-119 SEQSKVAVLHREELP
+119 SAVLVDGELP
-134 FIYEASGTET
+134 FIYEASGSET
-144 HYTNLYDPDPRARH
+144 NFTNVYDPEPRARR

-164 PDTLA
+164 PETLA
-169 RIIRDSE
+169 RIIRESD
-176 NQEQATWRGRVNN
+176 NQTYATWRGRVQE

-204 AVIAIEKSLRENQ
+204 AVIAIEKSLKDNQ

-244 HGGFNRV
+244 HGGFTRV

-308 FSVLKGQTVPDS
+308 FSVLKGQTVTDN

-335 VQYSAEL
+335 VQYNPDL

-408 VDFEVYRIKTKISEE
+408 VDFEVYRIKTKISES
-423 GGLIEAKTVVPV
+423 GSTIEAGTVVPV
-435 MDKRSR
+435 LDKKTR
-441 EQRLLQLDED
+441 EQRLMQLDNEMPYSATD
-451 LAYEA
+451 
-456 SQLDRYVVSKS
+456 LDRSVVSKS
-467 QIRTILETYRDRLF
+467 QIRTVLETYRDRLF

-528 SKDPKKLLQDFR
+528 AKDPKKLLQDFR

-557 TDVRA
+557 TDVKA

-597 TPDATHKE
+597 TPDSTHKE

-622 AAPLERSKSAS
+622 AAPLERTKTVP
-633 LKELLEKAATFMIT
+633 LKTLLEKAATFTIT

-665 TPDENEELTA
+665 TPTENAELTA
-675 LAGTPIQNITQQLV
+675 LAGTPLQEITQQLV
-689 KIADPDTLAGII
+689 KIADPDTLAGVI
-701 ENAPLDKD
+701 ENAPLDAE
-709 GKRDTKKAIADF
+709 GKKDTKKAMSDF
-721 IEEIITP
+721 IEQIITP

-741 IRASHDLIFD
+741 IRLSHDLVFD
-751 EGNKDELLDARGVVD
+751 EGSKDELLDARGVVD
-766 TKKAK
+766 SSKAK

-799 SVTITYK
+799 NVGITYK

-814 IRRPNPTWTVDVIWN
+814 IRRPHPTWTVDVLWN
-829 AYLALEPTKVRKSSV
+829 AYLALEPTKVRKSAV

-854 RFTLGQMNELIPYA
+854 RFTLGQMNELVPYA

-881 QENMGVKF
+881 QENLGVKF
-889 TDNQKWWL
+889 TVNQKWWL

-907 AHFDVKDLELS
+907 AHFDVKDLEMS
-918 PFTERGGSSGVEE
+918 PFTERGGTDGVLAE
-931 ALGNSVTQIIES
+931 LGNSVTDLIES

>member
-1 MIINGPP
+1 
-8 LIQLVH
+8 
-14 FLSICRHLGYLY
+14 
-26 PMSAN
+26 MSAN

-39 ILIDEQLTQA
+39 VLIDEQLIQA

-56 KEIDLVNHVGV
+56 KDIDLVNHVGV
-67 AVRETILKNVAGRAD
+67 AVRETLLKNVAGRAD

-119 SEQSKVAVLHREELP
+119 TEQKKIAVLNRDELP

-144 HYTNLYDPDPRARH
+144 RFTNLYDPDPRARG

-164 PDTLA
+164 PETLA
-169 RIIRDSE
+169 RIIRE
-176 NQEQATWRGRVNN
+176 TGTHKEATWRGRVHN

-204 AVIAIEKSLRENQ
+204 AVIAIEESLKANQ

-244 HGGFNRV
+244 HGGFTRV

-283 YNVDKLTGSGM
+283 YNVDKLTSSGM

-308 FSVLKGQTVPDS
+308 FSVLKGQTVTDN
-320 DDPNLDGYIPDAPVE
+320 DDPNLDGYIPDLPVE

-360 GLWRGVIEYFDAHVV
+360 GLWRGVIEYFDAHVI

-408 VDFEVYRIKTKISEE
+408 VDFEVYRIRTKISEM
-423 GGLIEAKTVVPV
+423 GATIEAGTVVPV
-435 MDKRSR
+435 LDKRTR
-441 EQRLLQLDED
+441 EQRLLELDDDIPYTANE
-451 LAYEA
+451 
-456 SQLDRYVVSKS
+456 LDRSVVSKS
-467 QIRTILETYRDRLF
+467 QIRTVLETYRDRLF

-557 TDVRA
+557 TDVKP

-588 MDDASFTSL
+588 MDDASFTAL

-605 RFVIVDAV
+605 R
-613 GVTEHDFVD
+613 
-622 AAPLERSKSAS
+622 LS
-633 LKELLEKAATFMIT
+633 LSMLLELQSM
-647 ADETASLASRL
+647 SLWMQ
-658 ARLSREL
+658 
-665 TPDENEELTA
+665 P
-675 LAGTPIQNITQQLV
+675 
-689 KIADPDTLAGII
+689 
-701 ENAPLDKD
+701 
-709 GKRDTKKAIADF
+709 
-721 IEEIITP
+721 
-728 IASNPQLRQRILE
+728 
-741 IRASHDLIFD
+741 H
-751 EGNKDELLDARGVVD
+751 
-766 TKKAK
+766 
-771 SLVES
+771 
-776 WIKYIEDNKNEIT
+776 
-789 AIQMLYSKPK
+789 
-799 SVTITYK
+799 
-806 EIKELAER
+806 
-814 IRRPNPTWTVDVIWN
+814 
-829 AYLALEPTKVRKSSV
+829 
-844 HTTTDLVSLV
+844 
-854 RFTLGQMNELIPYA
+854 
-868 QLVEERYAGWLLQ
+868 
-881 QENMGVKF
+881 
-889 TDNQKWWL
+889 
-897 DRIKDAISQS
+897 
-907 AHFDVKDLELS
+907 
-918 PFTERGGSSGVEE
+918 
-931 ALGNSVTQIIES
+931 
-943 MNMELAS
+943 

>member
-1 MIINGPP
+1 
-8 LIQLVH
+8 
-14 FLSICRHLGYLY
+14 
-26 PMSAN
+26 MSAN

-39 ILIDEQLTQA
+39 VLIDEQLTQA

-56 KEIDLVNHVGV
+56 KDIDLVNHVGV
-67 AVRETILKNVAGRAD
+67 AVRETVLKNVAGRAD
-82 YLLYL
+82 YLLYI

-104 TEVQWQSHRYSKGLD
+104 TEVQWQSRRYSKGLD
-119 SEQSKVAVLHREELP
+119 EDQSRIAVLHREELP

-144 HYTNLYDPDPRARH
+144 HYTNLYDPEPRARH

-164 PDTLA
+164 PETLA
-169 RIIRDSE
+169 RFIRESE
-176 NQEQATWRGRVNN
+176 IQTQATWRGCVQN
-189 LPDTEGYDLR
+189 LPDTESYDLR

-204 AVIAIEKSLRENQ
+204 AVIAIEQSLKNNQ

-273 PDDGRKFTDL
+273 PDDGRKFTEL

-308 FSVLKGQTVPDS
+308 FSVLKGQSVNDN
-320 DDPNLDGYIPDAPVE
+320 DDPQLDGYTPDAPVE

-360 GLWRGVIEYFDAHVV
+360 GLWRGVIEYFDAHVI

-408 VDFEVYRIKTKISEE
+408 VDFEVYRIKTRMSEE
-423 GGLIEAKTVVPV
+423 GGLIEAGTVVPV
-435 MDKRSR
+435 MDKRTR
-441 EQRLLQLDED
+441 EQRLLALDD
-451 LAYEA
+451 DVPYSATD
-456 SQLDRYVVSKS
+456 LDRYVVSKS
-467 QIRTILETYRDRLF
+467 QIRTILEAFRNNLYSQ
-481 TEIFPGRRVVPKT
+481 IFPGRSTVPKT

-506 IVTQVM
+506 IVTQVKE
-512 QVFGKGNDFA
+512 VFAKGNDFA
-522 AKITYN
+522 AKITYQ

-557 TDVRA
+557 TDVKA

-588 MDDASFTSL
+588 MDDASFRSI

-622 AAPLERSKSAS
+622 AAPLERNKSAT
-633 LKELLEKAATFMIT
+633 LKQLLEKAATFTIT

-658 ARLSREL
+658 ARLSREI
-665 TPDENEELTA
+665 TPEENAELSE
-675 LAGTPIQNITQQLV
+675 LAGTPLQNITQQLV
-689 KIADPDTLAGII
+689 KIADPDTLAGVI

-709 GKRDTKKAIADF
+709 GKKDSKKAMSDF
-721 IEEIITP
+721 IEQLITP
-728 IASNPQLRQRILE
+728 IASNPQLRQRLIE

-751 EGNKDELLDARGVVD
+751 EGSKDELLDASGVVD
-766 TKKAK
+766 TSKAK

-799 SVTITYK
+799 NVSITYK

-814 IRRPNPTWTVDVIWN
+814 IRRPHPTWTVDVLWN
-829 AYLALEPTKVRKSSV
+829 AYLALEPTKVRKSAV

-854 RFTLGQMNELIPYA
+854 RFTLGQMNELVPYA

-881 QENMGVKF
+881 QENLGVKF
-889 TDNQKWWL
+889 TDSQKWWL

-907 AHFDVKDLELS
+907 AHFDVKDLEMS
-918 PFTERGGSSGVEE
+918 PFTERGGTDGVLAE
-931 ALGNSVTQIIES
+931 LGNSVTDLIES

>member
-1 MIINGPP
+1 MT
-8 LIQLVH
+8 LSLSQADASQLLPDH
-14 FLSICRHLGYLY
+14 NLQT
-26 PMSAN
+26 MSVN

-39 ILIDEQLTQA
+39 VLIDAQLTQA
-49 GWVVQDR
+49 GWSVQDR
-56 KEIDLVNHVGV
+56 KQIDLVNHIGV

-95 EAKPSGVTL
+95 EAKASGVTL

-119 SEQSKVAVLHREELP
+119 ANQSKLATLHRNELP

-144 HYTNLYDPDPRARH
+144 HFTNLYDLEPRARH

-164 PDTLA
+164 PETLA
-169 RIIRDSE
+169 RIIRESE
-176 NQEQATWRGRVNN
+176 NQEYATWRGRVHQMPS
-189 LPDTEGYDLR
+189 LEGYDLR
-199 PASRR
+199 PASHR
-204 AVIAIEKSLRENQ
+204 AILAIEQSLKANQ

-244 HGGFNRV
+244 HGGFTRV

-308 FSVLKGQTVPDS
+308 FSVLKGKTVTED
-320 DDPNLDGYIPDAPVE
+320 DDPNIDSYTPDAPVE
-335 VQYSAEL
+335 VQYNAEL
-342 PPEAFD
+342 TPEAFD

-360 GLWRGVIEYFDAHVV
+360 GLWRGVIEYFDAHIV

-408 VDFEVYRIKTKISEE
+408 VDFEVYRIRTKITEQ
-423 GGLIEAKTVVPV
+423 GGLLDAGTVVPV
-435 MDKRSR
+435 MDKRTR
-441 EQRLLQLDED
+441 EQRLLELDD
-451 LAYEA
+451 DVPYTAN
-456 SQLDRYVVSKS
+456 QLDRSVVSKN
-467 QIRTILETYRDRLF
+467 QIRTVLETYRDRLF

-557 TDVRA
+557 TDVKP

-588 MDDASFTSL
+588 MDDASFTAL

-613 GVTEHDFVD
+613 GVTEHEFVD
-622 AAPLERSKSAS
+622 AAPLERSKTIP
-633 LKELLEKAATFMIT
+633 LKTLLEKAATFTIT

-665 TPDENEELTA
+665 TPNENAELTE
-675 LAGTPIQNITQQLV
+675 LAGTPLQEITQQLV
-689 KIADPDTLAGII
+689 KIADPDTLAQVL
-701 ENAPLDKD
+701 ENAPLDKE
-709 GKRDTKKAIADF
+709 GKKDTKLAMSTF
-721 IEEIITP
+721 IEQIITP

-741 IRASHDLIFD
+741 IRLSHDLIFD

-766 TKKAK
+766 NSKAK

-776 WIKYIEDNKNEIT
+776 WIRYIEDNKNEIT

-799 SVTITYK
+799 GVSITYK

-814 IRRPNPTWTVDVIWN
+814 IRRPHPTWTVDVIWN
-829 AYLALEPTKVRKSSV
+829 AYLALEPTKVRKSAV

-854 RFTLGQMNELIPYA
+854 RFTLGQMNELVPYV
-868 QLVEERYAGWLLQ
+868 QLVEERYAAWLLQ
-881 QENMGVKF
+881 QDNLGVTF
-889 TDNQKWWL
+889 TDNQRWWL
-897 DRIKDAISQS
+897 DRIKDAIAQS
-907 AHFDVKDLELS
+907 AHFDAKDLEMS
-918 PFTERGGSSGVEE
+918 PFTERGGTDGVL
-931 ALGNSVTQIIES
+931 ADLGTSVTSLIDS

>member
-1 MIINGPP
+1 MFASLNPEEQARV
-8 LIQLVH
+8 LIDAQLV
-14 FLSICRHLGYLY
+14 
-26 PMSAN
+26 A
-31 LTPEERAR
+31 
-39 ILIDEQLTQA
+39 A

-56 KEIDLVNHVGV
+56 EAIDLVNHVGV
-67 AVRETILKNVAGRAD
+67 AVREVIMEKWAGRAD
-82 YLLYL
+82 YVLYL
-87 NRKIVGVI
+87 NRKMVGVI
-95 EAKPSGVTL
+95 EAKPQGTTL
-104 TEVQWQSHRYSKGLD
+104 MAVQWQSHRYSKGLTETQAK
-119 SEQSKVAVLHREELP
+119 SAVLIDGELP
-134 FIYEASGTET
+134 FIYEASGSET
-144 HYTNLYDPDPRARH
+144 NFTNVYDPEPRARR

-164 PDTLA
+164 PETLA
-169 RIIRDSE
+169 RIIRESE
-176 NQEQATWRGRVNN
+176 NQKHATWRGRVQE

-204 AVIAIEKSLRENQ
+204 AVIAIEKSLQDNQ

-308 FSVLKGQTVPDS
+308 FSVLKGQTVTDN

-335 VQYSAEL
+335 VQYNPDL

-408 VDFEVYRIKTKISEE
+408 VDFEVYRIKTKISES
-423 GGLIEAKTVVPV
+423 GSTIEAGTVVPV
-435 MDKRSR
+435 LDKKTR
-441 EQRLLQLDED
+441 EQRLMQLDNEMPYSATD
-451 LAYEA
+451 
-456 SQLDRYVVSKS
+456 LDRSVVSKS
-467 QIRTILETYRDRLF
+467 QIRTVLETFRDRLY

-528 SKDPKKLLQDFR
+528 AKDPKKLLQDFR

-557 TDVRA
+557 TDVKA

-622 AAPLERSKSAS
+622 AAPLERTKTVT
-633 LKELLEKAATFMIT
+633 LKTLLEKAATFTIT

-658 ARLSREL
+658 ARLSHEL
-665 TPDENEELTA
+665 TPTENAELTA
-675 LAGTPIQNITQQLV
+675 LAGTPLQEITQQLV
-689 KIADPDTLAGII
+689 KIADPDTLATVI
-701 ENAPLDKD
+701 ENAPLDAE
-709 GKRDTKKAIADF
+709 GKKDTKKAMSDF
-721 IEEIITP
+721 IEQIITP

-741 IRASHDLIFD
+741 IRLSHDLVFD
-751 EGNKDELLDARGVVD
+751 EGSKDELLDARGVVD
-766 TKKAK
+766 TSKAK

-799 SVTITYK
+799 NVGITYK

-814 IRRPNPTWTVDVIWN
+814 IRRPHPTWTVDVLWN
-829 AYLALEPTKVRKSSV
+829 AYLALEPTKVRKSAV

-854 RFTLGQMNELIPYA
+854 RFTLKQMDELVPYA

-881 QENMGVKF
+881 QENLGVKF

-907 AHFDVKDLELS
+907 AHFDVKDLEMS
-918 PFTERGGSSGVEE
+918 PFTERGGTDGVLAE
-931 ALGNSVTQIIES
+931 LGNAVTGLIES

>member
-1 MIINGPP
+1 MEEN
-8 LIQLVH
+8 
-14 FLSICRHLGYLY
+14 LSA
-26 PMSAN
+26 MSAN

-39 ILIDEQLTQA
+39 VLIDAQLTAA
-49 GWVVQDR
+49 GWSVQDR
-56 KEIDLVNHVGV
+56 KQIDLVNHIGV

-87 NRKIVGVI
+87 NRRIVGVI

-119 SEQSKVAVLHREELP
+119 SIQASNAILHRDELP
-134 FIYEASGTET
+134 FVYEASGTET
-144 HYTNLYDPDPRARH
+144 HFTNLYDPEPRARH

-164 PDTLA
+164 PETLA
-169 RIIRDSE
+169 RIIRESE
-176 NQEQATWRGRVNN
+176 SHHHATWRGRVHDMPS
-189 LPDTEGYDLR
+189 LEGYDLR
-199 PASRR
+199 PASHR
-204 AVIAIEKSLRENQ
+204 AVLAIEQSLKANQ
-217 HSRSLVQMATGA
+217 HSRSLIQMATGA

-308 FSVLKGQTVPDS
+308 FSVLKGKTVTDD
-320 DDPNLDGYIPDAPVE
+320 DDPNIDGYVPDAPVE
-335 VQYSAEL
+335 VQYNAEL

-360 GLWRGVIEYFDAHVV
+360 GLWRGVIEYFDAHIV

-408 VDFEVYRIKTKISEE
+408 VDFEVYRIRTMITEQ
-423 GGLIEAKTVVPV
+423 GGLLDAGTVVPV
-435 MDKRSR
+435 MDKRTR
-441 EQRLLQLDED
+441 EQRLLELDD
-451 LAYEA
+451 DVPYTA
-456 SQLDRYVVSKS
+456 SELDRSVVSKS
-467 QIRTILETYRDRLF
+467 QIRTVLETYRDRLF

-528 SKDPKKLLQDFR
+528 SRNPKELLQDFR

-557 TDVRA
+557 TDVKP

-588 MDDASFTSL
+588 MDDASFTAL

-613 GVTEHDFVD
+613 GVTEHEFVD
-622 AAPLERSKSAS
+622 AAPLERSKTVP
-633 LKELLEKAATFMIT
+633 LKTLLEKAATFTIT

-665 TPDENEELTA
+665 TPNENAELTE
-675 LAGTPIQNITQQLV
+675 LAGTPLQEITQQLV
-689 KIADPDTLAGII
+689 KIADPDTLAQVI
-701 ENAPLDKD
+701 ENAPLDKE
-709 GKRDTKKAIADF
+709 GKKDTKRAMSEF
-721 IEEIITP
+721 IEQIITP

-741 IRASHDLIFD
+741 IRLSHDLIFD

-766 TKKAK
+766 DSKAK

-799 SVTITYK
+799 SVSITYK

-814 IRRPNPTWTVDVIWN
+814 IRRPHPTWTVDVIWN
-829 AYLALEPTKVRKSSV
+829 AYLALEPTKVRKSAV

-854 RFTLGQMNELIPYA
+854 RFTLGQMNELVPYA
-868 QLVEERYAGWLLQ
+868 QLVEERYAAWLLQ
-881 QENMGVKF
+881 QENMGVTF
-889 TDNQKWWL
+889 TDNQRWWL
-897 DRIKDAISQS
+897 DRIKDAIAQS
-907 AHFDVKDLELS
+907 AHFDVRDLEMS
-918 PFTERGGSSGVEE
+918 PFTERGGTDGVLAE
-931 ALGNSVTQIIES
+931 LGTSVTSLIDS
-943 MNMELAS
+943 MNKELAS

>member
-1 MIINGPP
+1 
-8 LIQLVH
+8 
-14 FLSICRHLGYLY
+14 
-26 PMSAN
+26 MSAN
-31 LTPEERAR
+31 LNPEERAR
-39 ILIDEQLTQA
+39 VLIDEQLTAA

-56 KEIDLVNHVGV
+56 EAIDLVSHAGV
-67 AVRETILKNVAGRAD
+67 AVREVIMEKWAGRAD
-82 YLLYL
+82 YVLYL
-87 NRKIVGVI
+87 DRKMVGVI
-95 EAKPSGVTL
+95 EAKPQGTTL
-104 TEVQWQSHRYSKGLD
+104 MAVQWQSHRYSKGLTE
-119 SEQSKVAVLHREELP
+119 SQSKSAVLIDGELP
-134 FIYEASGTET
+134 FIYEASGSET
-144 HYTNLYDPDPRARH
+144 NFTNVYDPEPRARR

-164 PDTLA
+164 PETLA
-169 RIIRDSE
+169 RIIREADSHGF
-176 NQEQATWRGRVNN
+176 ATWRGRVQS

-204 AVIAIEKSLRENQ
+204 AVIAIEQSLKDNQ

-308 FSVLKGQTVPDS
+308 FSVLKGQTVFDN

-335 VQYSAEL
+335 VQYNPEL

-408 VDFEVYRIKTKISEE
+408 VDFEVYRIKTKISES
-423 GGLIEAKTVVPV
+423 GSTIEAGTVVPV
-435 MDKRSR
+435 LDKKTR
-441 EQRLLQLDED
+441 EQRLMQLDNEM
-451 LAYEA
+451 AYSA
-456 SQLDRYVVSKS
+456 TDLDRSVVSKS
-467 QIRTILETYRDRLF
+467 QIRTVLETFRDRLF

-528 SKDPKKLLQDFR
+528 AKDPKKLLQDFR

-557 TDVRA
+557 TDVKA

-622 AAPLERSKSAS
+622 AAPLERTKTVP
-633 LKELLEKAATFMIT
+633 LKTLLEKAATFTIT

-665 TPDENEELTA
+665 TPTENAELTA
-675 LAGTPIQNITQQLV
+675 LAGTPLQEITQQLV
-689 KIADPDTLAGII
+689 KIADPDTLATVI
-701 ENAPLDKD
+701 ENAPLDAE
-709 GKRDTKKAIADF
+709 GKKDTKKAMSDF
-721 IEEIITP
+721 IEQIITP

-741 IRASHDLIFD
+741 IRLSHDLVFD
-751 EGNKDELLDARGVVD
+751 EGSKDELLDARGIVD
-766 TKKAK
+766 TSKAK

-799 SVTITYK
+799 NVGITYK

-814 IRRPNPTWTVDVIWN
+814 IRRPHPTWTVDVLWN
-829 AYLALEPTKVRKSSV
+829 AYLALEPTKVRKSAV

-854 RFTLGQMNELIPYA
+854 RFTLKQMDELVPYA

-881 QENMGVKF
+881 QENLGVKF

-907 AHFDVKDLELS
+907 AHFDVKDLEMS
-918 PFTERGGSSGVEE
+918 PFTERGGTDGVLAE
-931 ALGNSVTQIIES
+931 LGNSIKDLIES

>member
-1 MIINGPP
+1 
-8 LIQLVH
+8 
-14 FLSICRHLGYLY
+14 
-26 PMSAN
+26 MSPQEAA
-31 LTPEERAR
+31 EARAR
-39 ILIDEQLTQA
+39 RLIDQQLTQA

-56 KEIDLVNHVGV
+56 KNIDLVNHRGV
-67 AVRETILKNVAGRAD
+67 AVREAILKTVSGRAD

-87 NRKIVGVI
+87 DRKIVGVI
-95 EAKPSGVTL
+95 EAKPAGVTL

-119 SEQSKVAVLHREELP
+119 TDQSRIAVLHRNELP

-144 HYTNLYDPDPRARH
+144 HFTNLYDPEPRARH
-158 IFNFQK
+158 IFNFQQ
-164 PDTLA
+164 PETLS
-169 RIIRDSE
+169 RIIREADA
-176 NQEQATWRGRVNN
+176 NEQATWRGRVHF
-189 LPDTEGYDLR
+189 LPDTQDYDLR

-204 AVIAIEKSLRENQ
+204 AVQAIEQSLKDNQ

-244 HGGFNRV
+244 FGGFKRV

-308 FSVLKGQTVPDS
+308 FSVLKGKTVTDEDDPSIDGFTPDS
-320 DDPNLDGYIPDAPVE
+320 PVE

-360 GLWRGVIEYFDAHVV
+360 GLWRGVIEYFDAHIV

-408 VDFEVYRIKTKISEE
+408 VDFEVYRIRTKITEQ
-423 GGLIEAKTVVPV
+423 GGLLDAGDVVPV
-435 MDKRSR
+435 MDKRTR
-441 EQRLLQLDED
+441 EQRLLELDED
-451 LAYEA
+451 VPYAA
-456 SQLDRYVVSKS
+456 NDLDRSVVSKS
-467 QIRTILETYRDRLF
+467 QIRTVLETYRDRLF
-481 TEIFPGRRVVPKT
+481 TEIIPGRKVVPKT

-557 TDVRA
+557 TDVKA

-588 MDDASFTSL
+588 MDDASFTAL

-613 GVTEHDFVD
+613 GVTEHKFVD
-622 AAPLERSKSAS
+622 AAPLERSKTVP
-633 LKELLEKAATFMIT
+633 LKTLLEKAATFTIT

-665 TPDENEELTA
+665 TPDENAELTA
-675 LAGTPIQNITQQLV
+675 IAGRPLQEITQELV
-689 KIADPDTLAGII
+689 KIADPDTLASVI
-701 ENAPLDKD
+701 ENAPLGHD
-709 GKRDTKKAIADF
+709 GKADAKKAMSDF
-721 IEEIITP
+721 IEQIVTP

-741 IRASHDLIFD
+741 IRLSHDLIFD

-766 TKKAK
+766 TSKAK
-771 SLVES
+771 SIVES
-776 WIKYIEDNKNEIT
+776 WVQYIQDNRDEIT

-799 SVTITYK
+799 NVAITFK

-814 IRRPNPTWTVDVIWN
+814 IKRPHPTWTIDVLWN

-854 RFTLGQMNELIPYA
+854 RFTLGQMNELVPYA
-868 QLVEERYAGWLLQ
+868 QLVEERYAAWLLQ
-881 QENMGVKF
+881 QENLGVKF
-889 TDNQKWWL
+889 TDNQRWWL
-897 DRIKDAISQS
+897 DRIKDAIANS
-907 AHFDVKDLELS
+907 AQFDTKDFEMS
-918 PFTERGGSSGVEE
+918 PFTERGGTDGVLAE
-931 ALGNSVTQIIES
+931 LGNSVTGLIAS

>member
-1 MIINGPP
+1 
-8 LIQLVH
+8 
-14 FLSICRHLGYLY
+14 
-26 PMSAN
+26 MSSN

-39 ILIDEQLTQA
+39 DLIDQQLTQA
-49 GWVVQDR
+49 GWSVVDR
-56 KEIDLVNHVGV
+56 DAINLVSHQGV
-67 AVRETILKNVAGRAD
+67 AVREVIMAADAGRAD
-82 YLLYL
+82 YILYV
-87 NRKIVGVI
+87 NRTMVGVI
-95 EAKPSGVTL
+95 EAKPQGKTL
-104 TEVQWQSHRYSKGLD
+104 SDVEWQSRRYARGLTD
-119 SEQSKVAVLHREELP
+119 AQRISARLKDDELP
-134 FIYEASGTET
+134 FIYEANGSET
-144 HYTNLYDPDPRARH
+144 HFTNLFDPEPRARA

-164 PDTLA
+164 PETLA
-169 RIIRDSE
+169 RILRDADVSE
-176 NQEQATWRGRVNN
+176 VPTWRGKVQS
-189 LPDTEGYDLR
+189 LPSTDIYDLR

-204 AVIAIEKSLRENQ
+204 SVIAVENSLAENR

-244 HGGFNRV
+244 FGGFNRV

-258 NLGDQTLREFRDFTT
+258 NLGDQTLREFRDYET

-308 FSVLKGQTVPDS
+308 FSVLKGQTVTEE
-320 DDPNLDGYIPDAPVE
+320 DDPNIDNYKPEAPIE
-335 VQYSAEL
+335 VQYNFDL

-360 GLWRGVIEYFDAHVV
+360 GLWRGVIEYFDAHII

-390 QNLVS
+390 SNLVS

-408 VDFEVYRIKTKISEE
+408 VDFDVYRIKTEITEN
-423 GGLIEAKTVVPV
+423 GAQIEAGTVVPV
-435 MDKRSR
+435 LDKRTR
-441 EQRLLQLDED
+441 IQRLEALDNDVEYS
-451 LAYEA
+451 ANE
-456 SQLDRYVVSKS
+456 LDRSVLSKN
-467 QIRTILETYRDRLF
+467 QIRTVLETFRDRLF
-481 TEIFPGRRVVPKT
+481 LSAEAGGIFPLRSVVPKT

-506 IVTQVM
+506 IVTQVRE
-512 QVFGKGNDFA
+512 VFGKGNDFA

-528 SKDPKKLLQDFR
+528 SRNPKELLQDFR
-540 NSPTLRIAVT
+540 NSPSLRIAVT

-557 TDVRA
+557 TDVKA

-588 MDDASFTSL
+588 MDDASFTAL

-613 GVTEHDFVD
+613 GVTEHEFVD
-622 AAPLERSKSAS
+622 AAPLDRVKTATLKS
-633 LKELLEKAATFMIT
+633 LLEKAATFTIT
-647 ADETASLASRL
+647 PDETATLASRL

-665 TPDENEELTA
+665 TPTESDELDA
-675 LAGTPIQNITQQLV
+675 LAGVPLQSITQQLV
-689 KIADPDTLAGII
+689 KIADPDTI
-701 ENAPLDKD
+701 ENVIKNAPIDAQ
-709 GKRDTKKAIADF
+709 GNRNTKVAMQEF
-721 IEEIITP
+721 IHELVKP
-728 IASNPQLRQRILE
+728 LASNPQLRQRILE
-741 IRASHDLIFD
+741 IRDRHNLIID
-751 EGNKDELLDARGVVD
+751 EGSKDVLIGAGGVVD
-766 TKKAK
+766 TAKAK
-771 SLVES
+771 SLIES
-776 WIKYIEDNKNEIT
+776 WLKYLEDNRDEIT

-799 SVTITYK
+799 SVNITFR

-814 IRRPNPTWTVDVIWN
+814 IQRPHPTWTVDVLWD
-829 AYLALEPTKVRKSSV
+829 AYLALEPSKVRKSSV
-844 HTTTDLVSLV
+844 HTITDLVSLV
-854 RFTLGQMNELIPYA
+854 RFSLGQMNELVPYA
-868 QLVEERYAGWLLQ
+868 QLVEERYAGWLLL
-881 QENMGVKF
+881 QENLGVKF

>member
-1 MIINGPP
+1 MFASLN
-8 LIQLVH
+8 
-14 FLSICRHLGYLY
+14 
-26 PMSAN
+26 
-31 LTPEERAR
+31 PEEQAR
-39 ILIDEQLTQA
+39 VLIDEQLVAA
-49 GWVVQDR
+49 GWSVQDR
-56 KEIDLVNHVGV
+56 ADIDLVSHVGV
-67 AVRETILKNVAGRAD
+67 AVREVIMEKWAGRAD
-82 YLLYL
+82 YVLYV
-87 NRKIVGVI
+87 NRKMVGVI
-95 EAKPSGVTL
+95 EAKPQGTTL
-104 TEVQWQSHRYSKGLD
+104 MAVQWQSHRYSKGLTD
-119 SEQSKVAVLHREELP
+119 TQSKSAVLIDGELP
-134 FIYEASGTET
+134 FIYEASGSET
-144 HYTNLYDPDPRARH
+144 NFTNVYDPEPRARR

-164 PDTLA
+164 PETLA
-169 RIIRDSE
+169 RIIRESE
-176 NQEQATWRGRVNN
+176 SHEKATWRGRVQN

-204 AVIAIEKSLRENQ
+204 AVIAIEQSLKDNQ

-229 GKTRMAVTESYRLLK
+229 GKTRMAVTEAYRLLK
-244 HGGFNRV
+244 HGGFTRV

-308 FSVLKGQTVPDS
+308 FSVLKGKNVSED
-320 DDPNLDGYIPDAPVE
+320 DDPNIDGYVPDAPVE
-335 VQYSAEL
+335 VQYNPEL
-342 PPEAFD
+342 PPESFD

-408 VDFEVYRIKTKISEE
+408 VDFEVYRIKTKISEK
-423 GGLIEAKTVVPV
+423 GATIEAGTVVPV
-435 MDKRSR
+435 LDKRTR
-441 EQRLLQLDED
+441 EQRLLELDNDVPYTANE
-451 LAYEA
+451 
-456 SQLDRYVVSKS
+456 LDRSVVSKS
-467 QIRTILETYRDRLF
+467 QIRTVLETYRDRLF

-528 SKDPKKLLQDFR
+528 AKDPKKLLQDFR

-557 TDVRA
+557 TDVKA

-597 TPDATHKE
+597 TPDAIHKE

-622 AAPLERSKSAS
+622 AAPLERSKTVP
-633 LKELLEKAATFMIT
+633 LKTLLEKAATFTIT

-665 TPDENEELTA
+665 TPTENAELTA
-675 LAGTPIQNITQQLV
+675 LAGTPLQDITQQLV
-689 KIADPDTLAGII
+689 KIADPDTLAGVI

-709 GKRDTKKAIADF
+709 GKKDTKKAMSDF
-721 IEEIITP
+721 IEQIITP

-741 IRASHDLIFD
+741 IRLSHDLIFD

-766 TKKAK
+766 TSKAK

-776 WIKYIEDNKNEIT
+776 WIKYIEDNKDEIT

-799 SVTITYK
+799 NVSITYK

-814 IRRPNPTWTVDVIWN
+814 IRRPHPTWTVDVLWN
-829 AYLALEPTKVRKSSV
+829 AYLALEPTKVRKSAV

-854 RFTLGQMNELIPYA
+854 RFTLGQMNELVPYA

-881 QENMGVKF
+881 QENLGVKF
-889 TDNQKWWL
+889 NDNQKWWL

-907 AHFDVKDLELS
+907 AHFDVKDLEMS

-931 ALGNSVTQIIES
+931 ALGNSVIQIIES

>member
-1 MIINGPP
+1 MFASPN
-8 LIQLVH
+8 
-14 FLSICRHLGYLY
+14 
-26 PMSAN
+26 
-31 LTPEERAR
+31 PEEQAR
-39 ILIDEQLTQA
+39 VLIDGQLIAA

-56 KEIDLVNHVGV
+56 EAIDLVNHVGV
-67 AVRETILKNVAGRAD
+67 AVREVIMEKWAGRAD
-82 YLLYL
+82 YVLYV
-87 NRKIVGVI
+87 NRKMVGVI
-95 EAKPSGVTL
+95 EAKPQGTTL
-104 TEVQWQSHRYSKGLD
+104 MAVQWQSHRYSKGLTE
-119 SEQSKVAVLHREELP
+119 SQSKNAVLVNGELP
-134 FIYEASGTET
+134 FIYEASGSET
-144 HYTNLYDPDPRARH
+144 NFTNVYDPEPRARH

-164 PDTLA
+164 PETLA
-169 RIIRDSE
+169 RIIRESE
-176 NQEQATWRGRVNN
+176 SHKHATWRGRVLE

-204 AVIAIEKSLRENQ
+204 AVIAIEQSLKNNQ

-294 VGSSAVVISTIQRV
+294 VDSSAVVISTIQRV
-308 FSVLKGQTVPDS
+308 FSVLKGQTVTEN
-320 DDPNLDGYIPDAPVE
+320 DDPNLDGFVPDAPVE
-335 VQYSAEL
+335 VQYSPEL
-342 PPEAFD
+342 PPESFD

-375 GLTATPTKQTLGFFQ
+375 GLTATPTKQTMGFFQ

-395 EYTFPQSVADKVN
+395 EYTFPQSVVDKVN
-408 VDFEVYRIKTKISEE
+408 VDFEVYRIKTKISES
-423 GGLIEAKTVVPV
+423 GSTIEAGTVVPV
-435 MDKRSR
+435 LDKKTR
-441 EQRLLQLDED
+441 EQRLLQLDNEMQYSATD
-451 LAYEA
+451 
-456 SQLDRYVVSKS
+456 LDRSVVSKS
-467 QIRTILETYRDRLF
+467 QIRTVLETFRDRLF
-481 TEIFPGRRVVPKT
+481 TEIFPDRRVVPKT

-528 SKDPKKLLQDFR
+528 AKDPKKLLQDFR

-557 TDVRA
+557 TDVKA

-622 AAPLERSKSAS
+622 AAPLERTKTVP
-633 LKELLEKAATFMIT
+633 LKTLLEKAATFTIT

-665 TPDENEELTA
+665 TPAENAELTE
-675 LAGTPIQNITQQLV
+675 LAGTPLQEITQQLV
-689 KIADPDTLAGII
+689 KIADPDTLADII
-701 ENAPLDKD
+701 ENAPLDSD
-709 GKRDTKKAIADF
+709 GKKDTKKAMADF
-721 IEEIITP
+721 IEQIITP

-741 IRASHDLIFD
+741 IRLSHDLVFD
-751 EGNKDELLDARGVVD
+751 EGSKDELLDARGVVD
-766 TKKAK
+766 TSKAK

-776 WIKYIEDNKNEIT
+776 WIQYIENNKNEIT

-799 SVTITYK
+799 NVSITYK
-806 EIKELAER
+806 EIKELSER
-814 IRRPNPTWTVDVIWN
+814 IRRPHPTWTVDVLWN
-829 AYLALEPTKVRKSSV
+829 AYLALEPTKVRKSAV

-854 RFTLGQMNELIPYA
+854 RFTLKQMDELVPYA

-881 QENMGVKF
+881 QENLGVKF
-889 TDNQKWWL
+889 TDSQKWWL

-907 AHFDVKDLELS
+907 AHFDVKDLEMS
-918 PFTERGGSSGVEE
+918 PFTERGGTDGVLAE
-931 ALGNSVTQIIES
+931 LGHSVTDIINS

>member
-1 MIINGPP
+1 
-8 LIQLVH
+8 
-14 FLSICRHLGYLY
+14 
-26 PMSAN
+26 MSYN

-39 ILIDEQLTQA
+39 VLIDEQLTRA
-49 GWVVQDR
+49 GWVVQGR
-56 KEIDLVNHVGV
+56 SQINLVSHIGV
-67 AVRETILKNVAGRAD
+67 AVREVILANVAGRAD
-82 YLLYL
+82 YLLYVD
-87 NRKIVGVI
+87 RKIVGVI

-104 TEVQWQSHRYSKGLD
+104 TEVQWQSHKYAKGLTA
-119 SEQSKVAVLHREELP
+119 EQKSIAVLQRDEIP

-144 HYTNLYDPDPRARH
+144 HFTNLYEPEPRARKL
-158 IFNFQK
+158 FNFQK
-164 PDTLA
+164 PETLA
-169 RIIRDSE
+169 RIVRESE
-176 NQEQATWRGRVNN
+176 NNKQATWRGRVHTI
-189 LPDTEGYDLR
+189 PDTEGYDLR

-204 AVIAIEKSLRENQ
+204 AVIAIEESLKANQ

-244 HGGFNRV
+244 HGGFTRV

-308 FSVLKGQTVPDS
+308 FSVLKGRPVTEE
-320 DDPNLDGYIPDAPVE
+320 DDPDVDGFVPDAPVE
-335 VQYSAEL
+335 VQYNAEL

-360 GLWRGVIEYFDAHVV
+360 GLWRGVIEYFDAHII

-408 VDFEVYRIKTKISEE
+408 VDFEVYRIRTKISEK
-423 GGLIEAKTVVPV
+423 GATIEAGTVVPV
-435 MDKRSR
+435 LDKRTR
-441 EQRLLQLDED
+441 EQRLLELDDDVPYTADE
-451 LAYEA
+451 
-456 SQLDRYVVSKS
+456 LDRSVVSKS
-467 QIRTILETYRDRLF
+467 QIRTVLETYRDRLF

-557 TDVRA
+557 TDVKP

-605 RFVIVDAV
+605 HFVIVDAV

-622 AAPLERSKSAS
+622 AAPLERTKTVP
-633 LKELLEKAATFMIT
+633 LKTLLEKAATFTIT

-665 TPDENEELTA
+665 TPTENAELTA
-675 LAGTPIQNITQQLV
+675 LAGTPLQDITQQLV
-689 KIADPDTLAGII
+689 KIADPDTLARVI

-709 GKRDTKKAIADF
+709 GKKDTKKAMSDF
-721 IEEIITP
+721 IEQIITP
-728 IASNPQLRQRILE
+728 IASNSQLRQRILE
-741 IRASHDLIFD
+741 IRLSHDLIFD

-766 TKKAK
+766 TSKAK

-799 SVTITYK
+799 NVRITYK

-814 IRRPNPTWTVDVIWN
+814 IRRPHPTWTVDVLWN
-829 AYLALEPTKVRKSSV
+829 AYLALEPTKVRKSAV

-854 RFTLGQMNELIPYA
+854 RFTLGQMNELVPYA

-907 AHFDVKDLELS
+907 AHFDVKDLEMS
-918 PFTERGGSSGVEE
+918 PFTERGGTDGVLAE
-931 ALGNSVTQIIES
+931 LGNSVTDLIES

>member
-1 MIINGPP
+1 MFASLN
-8 LIQLVH
+8 
-14 FLSICRHLGYLY
+14 
-26 PMSAN
+26 
-31 LTPEERAR
+31 PEEQAR
-39 ILIDEQLTQA
+39 VLIDEQLVAA

-56 KEIDLVNHVGV
+56 EAIDLVNHVGV
-67 AVRETILKNVAGRAD
+67 AVREVIMEKWAGRAD
-82 YLLYL
+82 YVLYL
-87 NRKIVGVI
+87 NRKMVGVI
-95 EAKPSGVTL
+95 EAKPQGTTL
-104 TEVQWQSHRYSKGLD
+104 MAVQWQSHRYSKGLT
-119 SEQSKVAVLHREELP
+119 ETQSKSAVLVDGELP
-134 FIYEASGTET
+134 FIYEASGSET
-144 HYTNLYDPDPRARH
+144 NFTNVYDPEPRARY

-164 PDTLA
+164 PETLA
-169 RIIRDSE
+169 RIIRESE
-176 NQEQATWRGRVNN
+176 TKEKATWRGRVQS

-204 AVIAIEKSLRENQ
+204 AVIAIEKSLKDNQ

-308 FSVLKGQTVPDS
+308 FSVLKGQTVTDN

-335 VQYSAEL
+335 VQYNADL

-408 VDFEVYRIKTKISEE
+408 VDFEVYRIKTKISES
-423 GGLIEAKTVVPV
+423 GSTIEAGTVVPV
-435 MDKRSR
+435 LDKKTR
-441 EQRLLQLDED
+441 EQRLMQLDNEM
-451 LAYEA
+451 AYSA
-456 SQLDRYVVSKS
+456 TDLDRSVVSKS
-467 QIRTILETYRDRLF
+467 QIRTVLETFRDRLF

-528 SKDPKKLLQDFR
+528 AKDPKKLLQDFR

-557 TDVRA
+557 TDVKA
-562 IECVFFMRDVR
+562 IECIFFMRDVR

-622 AAPLERSKSAS
+622 AAPLERSKTVP
-633 LKELLEKAATFMIT
+633 LKTLLEKAATFTIT

-665 TPDENEELTA
+665 TPTENAELTA
-675 LAGTPIQNITQQLV
+675 LAGTPLQDITQQLV
-689 KIADPDTLAGII
+689 KIADPDTLAGVI

-709 GKRDTKKAIADF
+709 GKKDKKKAMSDF
-721 IEEIITP
+721 IEQIITP

-741 IRASHDLIFD
+741 IRLSHDLIFD

-766 TKKAK
+766 TSKAK

-799 SVTITYK
+799 NVSITYK

-814 IRRPNPTWTVDVIWN
+814 IRRPHPTWTVDVLWN
-829 AYLALEPTKVRKSSV
+829 AYLALEPTKVRKSAV

-854 RFTLGQMNELIPYA
+854 RFTLGQMNELVPYA

-881 QENMGVKF
+881 QENLGVKF

-907 AHFDVKDLELS
+907 AHFDVKDLEMS
-918 PFTERGGSSGVEE
+918 PFTERGGTDGVLAE
-931 ALGNSVTQIIES
+931 LGNSVTDLIES

>member
-1 MIINGPP
+1 M
-8 LIQLVH
+8 
-14 FLSICRHLGYLY
+14 
-26 PMSAN
+26 
-31 LTPEERAR
+31 TPDQKAEERAR
-39 ILIDEQLTQA
+39 VLIDEQLVQA

-56 KEIDLVNHVGV
+56 KDIDLVSHIGV
-67 AVRETILKNVAGRAD
+67 AVREVFMQKWAGRAD
-82 YLLYL
+82 YVLYL

-95 EAKPSGVTL
+95 EAKPQGTTL
-104 TEVQWQSHRYSKGLD
+104 MAVRWQSHRYSKGLTE
-119 SEQSKVAVLHREELP
+119 SQAKNAVLINGELP
-134 FIYEASGTET
+134 FVYEASGSET
-144 HYTNLYDPDPRARH
+144 NFTNVYDPEPRARR

-164 PDTLA
+164 PETLA
-169 RIIRDSE
+169 RIIRESE
-176 NQEQATWRGRVNN
+176 THKHATWRGRVQE

-308 FSVLKGQTVPDS
+308 FSVLKGQPVTDV
-320 DDPNLDGYIPDAPVE
+320 DDPGIDGYIPDAPVE
-335 VQYSAEL
+335 VKYNPDL
-342 PPEAFD
+342 PPESFD

-408 VDFEVYRIKTKISEE
+408 VDFEVYRIKTKISEK
-423 GGLIEAKTVVPV
+423 GATIDAGTVVPV
-435 MDKRSR
+435 LDKRTR
-441 EQRLLQLDED
+441 AQRFEALDED
-451 LAYEA
+451 VTYKSGE
-456 SQLDRYVVSKS
+456 LDRSVVSKS
-467 QIRTILETYRDRLF
+467 QIRTVLETYRDRLF

-506 IVTQVM
+506 IVTQAM
-512 QVFGKGNDFA
+512 EVFGKGNDFA

-528 SKDPKKLLQDFR
+528 AKDPKKLLQDFR

-557 TDVRA
+557 TDVKA

-622 AAPLERSKSAS
+622 AAPLERSKTVP
-633 LKELLEKAATFMIT
+633 LKTLLEKAATFTIT

-665 TPDENEELTA
+665 TPTENAELTA
-675 LAGTPIQNITQQLV
+675 LAGTPLQDITQKLV
-689 KIADPDTLAGII
+689 KIADPDTLAGVI

-709 GKRDTKKAIADF
+709 GKKDTKKAMSDF
-721 IEEIITP
+721 IEQIIAP

-741 IRASHDLIFD
+741 IRLSHDLIFD

-766 TKKAK
+766 TSKAK

-776 WIKYIEDNKNEIT
+776 WIKYVEDNRDEIT

-799 SVTITYK
+799 NVSITYK

-814 IRRPNPTWTVDVIWN
+814 IRRPHPTWTVDVLWN
-829 AYLALEPTKVRKSSV
+829 AYLALEPSKVRKSAV

-854 RFTLGQMNELIPYA
+854 RFTLGQMNELIPYV

-881 QENMGVKF
+881 QENLGVKF
-889 TDNQKWWL
+889 TDDQKWWL

-907 AHFDVKDLELS
+907 AHFDVKDFEMS
-918 PFTERGGSSGVEE
+918 PFTERGGTDGVLAE
-931 ALGNSVTQIIES
+931 LGNSVTDLVER

>member
-1 MIINGPP
+1 MFSDLN
-8 LIQLVH
+8 
-14 FLSICRHLGYLY
+14 
-26 PMSAN
+26 
-31 LTPEERAR
+31 PEEKAR
-39 ILIDEQLTQA
+39 ELIDSQLLAA

-56 KEIDLVNHVGV
+56 QAIDLVNHVGV
-67 AVRETILKNVAGRAD
+67 AVREVILQKWAGRAD
-82 YLLYL
+82 YVLYL
-87 NRKIVGVI
+87 NRKMVGVI
-95 EAKPSGVTL
+95 EAKPQGTTL
-104 TEVQWQSHRYSKGLD
+104 IAVQWQSHRYSKGLTD
-119 SEQSKVAVLHREELP
+119 TQIKNAVLINGELP
-134 FIYEASGTET
+134 FIFEASGSEINF
-144 HYTNLYDPDPRARH
+144 TNVYDPEPRARR

-164 PDTLA
+164 PETLA
-169 RIIRDSE
+169 RIIRESE
-176 NQEQATWRGRVNN
+176 NKKYATWRGRVND

-204 AVIAIEKSLRENQ
+204 AIIAIEQSLKANQ
-217 HSRSLVQMATGA
+217 HSRTLIQMATGA

-244 HGGFNRV
+244 HGGFLRV

-283 YNVDKLTGSGM
+283 YNVDKLTSSGM

-308 FSVLKGQTVPDS
+308 YSVLKGQTVTDS
-320 DDPNLDGYIPDAPVE
+320 DDQNLDGYIPDVPVE
-335 VQYSAEL
+335 VQYNQEL
-342 PPEAFD
+342 PPETFD

-360 GLWRGVIEYFDAHVV
+360 GIWRGVIEYFDAHVI

-408 VDFEVYRIKTKISEE
+408 VDFEVYRIKTKISQS
-423 GGLIEAKTVVPV
+423 GSTIDAGTVVPV
-435 MDKRSR
+435 LNKKTR
-441 EQRLLQLDED
+441 EQRLMQLDNEIPYSATD
-451 LAYEA
+451 
-456 SQLDRYVVSKS
+456 LDRSVVSKD
-467 QIRTILETYRDRLF
+467 QIRTVLQTFRDRIF

-557 TDVRA
+557 TDVKP

-588 MDDASFTSL
+588 MDDASFTAL

-613 GVTEHDFVD
+613 GVTEHEFVD
-622 AAPLERSKSAS
+622 AAPLERSKTTP
-633 LKELLEKAATFMIT
+633 LKTLLEKAATFTIT

-665 TPDENEELTA
+665 TPNENAELTE
-675 LAGTPIQNITQQLV
+675 LAGIPLQEITQQLV
-689 KIADPDTLAGII
+689 KIADPDTLAQII
-701 ENAPLDKD
+701 ENAPLDRE
-709 GKRDTKKAIADF
+709 GKRDTKRAMSEF
-721 IEEIITP
+721 IEQIITP

-741 IRASHDLIFD
+741 IRLSHDLIFD

-766 TKKAK
+766 NSKAK

-799 SVTITYK
+799 SVSITYK

-814 IRRPNPTWTVDVIWN
+814 IRRPHPTWTVDVIWN
-829 AYLALEPTKVRKSSV
+829 AYLALEPTKVRKSAV

-854 RFTLGQMNELIPYA
+854 RFTLGQMNELVPDA
-868 QLVEERYAGWLLQ
+868 QLVEERYAAWLLQ
-881 QENMGVKF
+881 QENMGVTF
-889 TDNQKWWL
+889 TDDQRWWL
-897 DRIKDAISQS
+897 DRIKDAIAQS
-907 AHFDVKDLELS
+907 AHFDVKDLEMS
-918 PFTERGGSSGVEE
+918 PFTERGGTDGVLAE
-931 ALGNSVTQIIES
+931 LGTSVTSLIDS

>member
-1 MIINGPP
+1 M
-8 LIQLVH
+8 H
-14 FLSICRHLGYLY
+14 KH
-26 PMSAN
+26 
-31 LTPEERAR
+31 
-39 ILIDEQLTQA
+39 
-49 GWVVQDR
+49 
-56 KEIDLVNHVGV
+56 
-67 AVRETILKNVAGRAD
+67 
-82 YLLYL
+82 
-87 NRKIVGVI
+87 
-95 EAKPSGVTL
+95 
-104 TEVQWQSHRYSKGLD
+104 
-119 SEQSKVAVLHREELP
+119 
-134 FIYEASGTET
+134 
-144 HYTNLYDPDPRARH
+144 
-158 IFNFQK
+158 
-164 PDTLA
+164 
-169 RIIRDSE
+169 
-176 NQEQATWRGRVNN
+176 ATWRGRVQE

-204 AVIAIEKSLRENQ
+204 AVIAIEKSLKENQ

-308 FSVLKGQTVPDS
+308 FSVLKGQPIADV
-320 DDPNLDGYIPDAPVE
+320 DDPGIDGYVPDAPVE
-335 VQYSAEL
+335 VQYNPDL
-342 PPEAFD
+342 PPESFD

-390 QNLVS
+390 QNLIS

-408 VDFEVYRIKTKISEE
+408 VDFEVYRIKTKISEK
-423 GGLIEAKTVVPV
+423 GATIDAGTVVPV
-435 MDKRSR
+435 LDKRTR
-441 EQRLLQLDED
+441 AQRFEALDED
-451 LAYEA
+451 VTYKPGE
-456 SQLDRYVVSKS
+456 LDRSVVSKS
-467 QIRTILETYRDRLF
+467 QIRTVLETYRDRLF

-506 IVTQVM
+506 IVTQAM
-512 QVFGKGNDFA
+512 EVFGKGNDFA

-528 SKDPKKLLQDFR
+528 AKDPKKLLQDFR

-557 TDVRA
+557 TDVKA

-622 AAPLERSKSAS
+622 AAPLERSKTVP
-633 LKELLEKAATFMIT
+633 LKTLLEKAATFTIS

-665 TPDENEELTA
+665 TPTENAELTA
-675 LAGTPIQNITQQLV
+675 LAGTPLQDITQKLV
-689 KIADPDTLAGII
+689 KIADPDTLAGVI

-709 GKRDTKKAIADF
+709 GKKDTKKAMSDF
-721 IEEIITP
+721 IEEIIAP

-741 IRASHDLIFD
+741 IRLSHDLIFD

-766 TKKAK
+766 RSKAK

-776 WIKYIEDNKNEIT
+776 WIKYVEDNRDEIT

-799 SVTITYK
+799 NVGITYK
-806 EIKELAER
+806 EIKELSER
-814 IRRPNPTWTVDVIWN
+814 IRRPHPTWTVDVLWN
-829 AYLALEPTKVRKSSV
+829 AYLALEPSKVRKSAV

-854 RFTLGQMNELIPYA
+854 RFTLGQMNELIPYVE
-868 QLVEERYAGWLLQ
+868 LVEERYAGWLLQ

-889 TDNQKWWL
+889 TDDQKWWL

-907 AHFDVKDLELS
+907 AHFDVRDLEMS
-918 PFTERGGSSGVEE
+918 PFTERGGTDGVLAE
-931 ALGNSVTQIIES
+931 LGNSVTDLIES